1 MGKELSAQDKDLQ
14 ASIMSDLFGE
24 KEEAEVETAAEEA
37 EVEDT
42 TTEEEAEVTEDE
54 QETEVE
60 GEEEEITS
68 EPASNKEVNKMDAI
82 KALRAKLNEVTNELK
97 GVKAEAANNAEAK
110 SESDLTLEAIAASIG
125 KTPQELKA
133 ALRQKEAEKQGM
145 NLETLDKIENLQ
157 KQLNEVLAEKTKSEE
172 TAKHNSLVKTI
183 DEFVEEVGLTK
194 EEDVKEFFRLAKE
207 EYGMDFVKNPNL
219 KAMKALFNG
228 GLADNFKDRIE
239 QETLL
244 KIKQGQSVDVKS
256 QPEENV
262 KVKQAKKQKEQEEL
276 DYDRWSKLASKR
288 SS

>member
-14 ASIMSDLFGE
+14 ASIMSDLFDE
-24 KEEAEVETAAEEA
+24 NDEAEVETAAEEA
-37 EVEDT
+37 EAEDT
-42 TTEEEAEVTEDE
+42 ATEEEAEVTEDE

-82 KALRAKLNEVTNELK
+82 KALKAKLNEVTNELK
-97 GVKAEAANNAEAK
+97 GVKAEANANAEAK

-157 KQLNEVLAEKTKSEE
+157 KQLNEVLAEKNKSEE

-183 DEFVEEVGLTK
+183 DEFVGEVGLTK

-262 KVKQAKKQKEQEEL
+262 KIKQAKKQKEQEEL
-276 DYDRWSKLASKR
+276 NYEK
-288 SS
+288 

>member
-14 ASIMSDLFGE
+14 ASIMSDLFDE

-37 EVEDT
+37 EAEDT
-42 TTEEEAEVTEDE
+42 ATEEEAEVTEDE

-262 KVKQAKKQKEQEEL
+262 KIKQAKKQKEQEEL
-276 DYDRWSKLASKR
+276 NYEK
-288 SS
+288 